1 MSIHLQQAALQD
13 DPESKEEK
21 AYELQV
27 YSLEG
32 VSFGEV
38 IASRPIKAAHCL
50 TAIQFSP
57 GSRHIMLAYG
67 RCASHKKMCTFLN
80 NLE

>member
-1 MSIHLQQAALQD
+1 MFSMLAHMQSRLQAAGQG
-13 DPESKEEK
+13 DPEAQEGK
-21 AYELQV
+21 AYQLQV

-32 VSFGEV
+32 KGFGEV

-67 RCASHKKMCTFLN
+67 R
-80 NLE
+80 